1 MTMFSRI
8 LAAALLAPAALSA
21 QNADS
26 TKPAKPAISLPPI
39 DVSGTIYANY
49 QYNGQSGAS
58 HSQNKFELE
67 RVYLTFKSQLSDRTS
82 IRVTTDVYQQT
93 SSPNDAYYKGWT
105 VRAKYA
111 YLQYDYLKNAS
122 MTASLRGGLVHSAV
136 LDYEE
141 QFWPRWIAK
150 TAIDQN
156 KFFASSDAG
165 IATIVSLPNKV
176 GEAYISVVNG
186 SGYDNRESDRFKDY
200 QARLALTPFAQN
212 AAVPFLKTLAIM
224 PWYYKGTAASGIAG
238 VTEGRQKDRYGV
250 FVGVR
255 DPRAS
260 IGFDYAQRKDQAD
273 TGTVASYGTVSTTG
287 RLISAYTM
295 FRPFQIVNATSTIP
309 LGLLARF
316 DQFKPNTSVDG
327 AVNTVIAGLT
337 WDLSKKTALSL
348 DYQESTPQNGST
360 AAPTKMYY
368 LHWVA
373 NF

>member
-1 MTMFSRI
+1 
-8 LAAALLAPAALSA
+8 
-21 QNADS
+21 
-26 TKPAKPAISLPPI
+26 
-39 DVSGTIYANY
+39 
-49 QYNGQSGAS
+49 
-58 HSQNKFELE
+58 
-67 RVYLTFKSQLSDRTS
+67 
-82 IRVTTDVYQQT
+82 
-93 SSPNDAYYKGWT
+93 
-105 VRAKYA
+105 
-111 YLQYDYLKNAS
+111 

-165 IATIVSLPNKV
+165 IATVISLPNKV

-200 QARLALTPFAQN
+200 QARFALTPFAQN
-212 AAVPFLKTLAIM
+212 ASLPFLKTLAIM

-250 FVGVR
+250 FIGVR
-255 DPRAS
+255 DPRLS
-260 IGFDYAQRKDQAD
+260 VGLDYAQRKDEAD
-273 TGTVASYGTVSTTG
+273 TGTVAAYGTVPTTG
-287 RLISAYTM
+287 RLISASTTI
-295 FRPFQIVNATSTIP
+295 RPFQIANAASTTP
-309 LGLLARF
+309 LGLVARF

-327 AVNTVIAGLT
+327 AVNTVIAGVI
-337 WDLSKKTALSL
+337 WDLSKKASL
-348 DYQESTPQNGST
+348 AFDYQESTPQNGAT